1 MLDIPRPLRAVRY
14 SMHNRRWAQTSNC
27 AKGVKEPLPSSIRVL
42 TWNIDFAS
50 RNPRKRLVGALGH
63 IQEVFGCMTPG
74 ERPEPCCILLQ
85 EVSIA
90 AFPLILTNEWVQRC
104 FVVVPSS
111 TDKWAHGATYG
122 TVTLVARTVPVCG
135 AFTIDFSNSRMHRNA
150 LFVDVKLAVPAPRH
164 APRLSDGIIKLRIA
178 NTHLESLPVGAWAR
192 PEQLKII
199 AESLQEYDIYGGIVG
214 GDMNAIGP
222 TDLTLAEEVG
232 LADAWQGV
240 DDDERSYTWGYQP
253 PCEFPPGRLDKI
265 LWVPQG
271 GVDVEEPASLSLS
284 QAPFI
289 VSYSSDYLTMR
300 TTFASIA
307 LFVAGA
313 LAQFTINTPANVVE
327 CQPTLIS
334 WSGGVS
340 PFFLVCE
347 TICVLLSAPDVYAA
361 PLCIILPGGSP
372 TAAALENLGQQN
384 GTSVTWTCNIQ
395 AGVSLGLTLRDSTG
409 ATAQSAP
416 FTVNPG
422 SSITCLNTTSI
433 VPGPT
438 AATTP
443 AAASS
448 ATVPAGSTTAKA
460 TTTASTSTS
469 ASASPSKGAAS
480 STVARVGAAGVVGAA
495 VAALLL

>member
-1 MLDIPRPLRAVRY
+1 
-14 SMHNRRWAQTSNC
+14 
-27 AKGVKEPLPSSIRVL
+27 
-42 TWNIDFAS
+42 
-50 RNPRKRLVGALGH
+50 
-63 IQEVFGCMTPG
+63 
-74 ERPEPCCILLQ
+74 
-85 EVSIA
+85 
-90 AFPLILTNEWVQRC
+90 
-104 FVVVPSS
+104 
-111 TDKWAHGATYG
+111 
-122 TVTLVARTVPVCG
+122 
-135 AFTIDFSNSRMHRNA
+135 
-150 LFVDVKLAVPAPRH
+150 
-164 APRLSDGIIKLRIA
+164 
-178 NTHLESLPVGAWAR
+178 
-192 PEQLKII
+192 
-199 AESLQEYDIYGGIVG
+199 
-214 GDMNAIGP
+214 
-222 TDLTLAEEVG
+222 
-232 LADAWQGV
+232 
-240 DDDERSYTWGYQP
+240 
-253 PCEFPPGRLDKI
+253 
-265 LWVPQG
+265 
-271 GVDVEEPASLSLS
+271 
-284 QAPFI
+284 
-289 VSYSSDYLTMR
+289 MR

-340 PFFLVCE
+340 PFFL
-347 TICVLLSAPDVYAA
+347 S
-361 PLCIILPGGSP
+361 ILPGGSP